1 MKFPITFESQEQ
13 FEAEARKLYPDYNG
27 LKSKAEKYDTD
38 LAAAQ
43 KTITE
48 LTDAKTAAENANL
61 RMRAALSH
69 KLPVELATE
78 DEINADAE
86 KLANFFPAA
95 TDTVPPPPGPAPLAS
110 TEGYGAPS
118 ASDAALL
125 DLASKL

>member
-69 KLPVELATE
+69 KLPVELADRITGTTE

-86 KLANFFPAA
+86 KLA
-95 TDTVPPPPGPAPLAS
+95 LA
-110 TEGYGAPS
+110 EGGQF
-118 ASDAALL
+118 ALAL
-125 DLASKL
+125 R